1 MYRLWGRIAVG
12 LVFFGALGATA
23 VGYAQMAQP
32 GGFIPGP
39 RLPARHVETPVAPPP
54 ALPGATGGSE
64 IAPGA
69 SAIDNENPTK
79 VLFSAINHGA
89 YAEARA
95 AVSRG
100 ADLEAHNALGETPVE
115 LSIDL
120 GRNNITFM
128 LLSVMHEEGSYLA
141 QPVEDATIPPVSTLV
156 HNGPAGR
163 DTARKSGRQTTGK
176 LEATASQVVLAPLPP
191 SNPPGLAAPQR
202 GFFGFGN
209 Q

>member
-1 MYRLWGRIAVG
+1 MYRLWGRVAVG
-12 LVFFGALGATA
+12 LVFFGALGVTA

-69 SAIDNENPTK
+69 SAIDNEDPTK
-79 VLFSAINHGA
+79 VLFSAINRGA

-100 ADLEAHNALGETPVE
+100 ADLDARNALGETPVE

-128 LLSVMHEEGSYLA
+128 LLSVIHEEGSYSA
-141 QPVEDATIPPVSTLV
+141 QTVEGTTIPPTLV

-163 DTARKSGRQTTGK
+163 DMARKSREQTTGK
-176 LEATASQVVLAPLPP
+176 LEATASQVALAPLPP
-191 SNPPGLAAPQR
+191 SNPPGLAAPQH